1 MTNILLT
8 GIATLDIINQ
18 LDHYPAE
25 DSEVR
30 AQNQSLR
37 IGGNASNSAIVLQ
50 QLGLNPHLLVNR
62 ADDANAHFI
71 FSELELRQINTSL
84 CPIQITGTTPT
95 SYITLNLHNGSRSI
109 VHYRNLAELRAEDF
123 TRLDLSLFNWLHFEA
138 RDCTEQ
144 IKMLRYAQ
152 PFNKP
157 ISIELEK
164 NRDSIDAIIPFADI
178 LLISKPFAESRG
190 FKNAIDCLQYFSQ
203 RYKNKTITC
212 TWGGQGAWAYSKS
225 EIIHQNAY
233 KITKP
238 VETLGA
244 GDTFNAGIITS
255 LVRQKSISQ
264 ALSFAC
270 KLAANKCQQ
279 AGFDQLIIPE

>member
-30 AQNQSLR
+30 AQSQSIR
-37 IGGNASNSAIVLQ
+37 TGGNASNSAIVLQ
-50 QLGLNPHLLVNR
+50 QLGLNAHLLANR

-71 FSELELRQINTSL
+71 FSELEQRQINASL
-84 CPIQITGTTPT
+84 CPVQIHSTTPT
-95 SYITLNLHNGSRSI
+95 SYITLNMQNGSRSI
-109 VHYRNLAELRAEDF
+109 IHYRNLAELRAADF
-123 TRLDLSLFNWLHFEA
+123 TKLDLSLFNWLHFEA
-138 RDCTEQ
+138 RDCTQQ
-144 IKMLRYAQ
+144 IEMLQYARS
-152 PFNKP
+152 FNKP

-164 NRDSIDAIIPFADI
+164 NRDSIDAIMPFADI

-212 TWGGQGAWAYSKS
+212 TWGDQGAWAYCKS

-233 KITKP
+233 KIAKP
-238 VETLGA
+238 IETLGA
-244 GDTFNAGIITS
+244 GDTFNAGIIAS
-255 LVRQKSISQ
+255 LIRQKSTSQ

-279 AGFDQLIIPE
+279 TGFDQLIIPE